1 MDDLATHPNWTHFQ
15 ERWLDYAQ
23 RVKAQWPEISF
34 SDILDV
40 HGSRG
45 QLCLRVAET
54 YGLSEADADRAVAI
68 WQHAQLDHG
77 QCDEPTACTP
87 VA

>member
-1 MDDLATHPNWTHFQ
+1 MDDVGTHANWTHFQ

-34 SDILDV
+34 SDILAMQ
-40 HGSRG
+40 GSRAR
-45 QLCLRVAET
+45 LRRRVAET
-54 YGLSEADADRAVAI
+54 YGLSEAQAERAVAI
-68 WQHAQLDHG
+68 WQQAQRDQG
-77 QCDEPTACTP
+77 MPDEPTAPTP